1 VKRIVLCALLL
12 SVSAITFSAPPKSK
26 KPAGDY
32 SSWNDKW
39 FATCQGDSF
48 IVDVKVGS
56 PKSAGSHSF
65 DAYFLEGGGICS
77 IGKDA
82 PVKRFQFLHG
92 TMSNGKISGT
102 ILLCTQSQEL
112 VDANQVPSAF
122 GRHFDASY
130 DPKNANITDTK
141 YKGEHYVKYDSATQD
156 GGSARR
162 SAGSTN
168 KPYQRDEPGDP
179 EGAFEMHLWRPG
191 YDQPTHHEASPDRSE
206 TPPKLGD
213 KARDAVNDVVHDG
226 VHEWMNELRKMLGAD
241 PI

>member
-1 VKRIVLCALLL
+1 MKRALLIVFL
-12 SVSAITFSAPPKSK
+12 ASALAAAPPKK
-26 KPAGDY
+26 AAEDY

-141 YKGEHYVKYDSATQD
+141 YKGEYYKRYDATTED
-156 GGSARR
+156 SVH
-162 SAGSTN
+162 SETK

-179 EGAFEMHLWRPG
+179 EGAFEMHLWRGPG
-191 YDQPTHHEASPDRSE
+191 YDQPTHREGNPGPSA

-213 KARDAVNDVVHDG
+213 KAGDVINDVVHDG
-226 VHEWMNELRKMLGAD
+226 MHEWMNDFRKWLGAD